1 VARGIAYVLSSSL
14 WRTSTFRLSTLFG
27 AVYALGMA
35 LLLALIYY
43 QTAGYLTQRVDNAL
57 KREAEI
63 LQQSSPET
71 ILRRFREEGARDPLN
86 SFGLFSL
93 TGERVAGDT
102 PRIPQGLLL
111 DGQPRD
117 VAGDA
122 SATPRRAI
130 GERTSWGEIL
140 VVERDTSQ
148 LVELRRIIIN
158 ALLASGA
165 VIASL
170 GLMSAIALSI
180 RPLRRVRAMQT
191 ATEAIISGDFAAR
204 LPVDGGQD
212 ELDQLARLVNDMVDE
227 IERLLVQ
234 ARTVGESVAHE
245 LRTPLTRL
253 RTMLDHASQSLDDD
267 PPRRSLLE
275 QCVTEVDTL
284 LVRFRAL
291 LRIAAVEAR
300 SRQVGIE
307 SVSLS
312 SIVDQVAE
320 LYLPLAAERHVSL
333 AVMSEPDIH
342 VRADGELLF
351 EALSNLTDNALKF
364 APAGGRVELTL
375 THGSQGPILE
385 VTDDGPGIPIS
396 ERALVTKRF
405 FRGRWGDKV
414 SGHGLGLS
422 LVAAVA
428 DLHRFDLSFHD
439 AAPGAIVR
447 LVCRDRLTA

>member
-234 ARTVGESVAHE
+234 ARTVVKAS
-245 LRTPLTRL
+245 LTNCAR
-253 RTMLDHASQSLDDD
+253 RSRDFERCSTMLLSRSTTIRLVVACWSNALPRSTPFWFDSGPFCGS
-267 PPRRSLLE
+267 PPWRPAVDRSGLS
-275 QCVTEVDTL
+275 
-284 LVRFRAL
+284 RFR
-291 LRIAAVEAR
+291 
-300 SRQVGIE
+300 
-307 SVSLS
+307 
-312 SIVDQVAE
+312 
-320 LYLPLAAERHVSL
+320 
-333 AVMSEPDIH
+333 
-342 VRADGELLF
+342 
-351 EALSNLTDNALKF
+351 
-364 APAGGRVELTL
+364 
-375 THGSQGPILE
+375 
-385 VTDDGPGIPIS
+385 
-396 ERALVTKRF
+396 
-405 FRGRWGDKV
+405 
-414 SGHGLGLS
+414 
-422 LVAAVA
+422 
-428 DLHRFDLSFHD
+428 
-439 AAPGAIVR
+439 
-447 LVCRDRLTA
+447 

>member
-1 VARGIAYVLSSSL
+1 MLSSSL

-27 AVYALGMA
+27 VVYALGIA

-43 QTAGYLTQRVDNAL
+43 QTAGYLTQRVDHAL
-57 KREAEI
+57 EREADI
-63 LQQSSPET
+63 LRRSGPDT

-86 SFGLFSL
+86 SFGLFSI

-102 PRIPQGLLL
+102 PHLPRGLLL
-111 DGQPRD
+111 DGRPRD
-117 VAGDA
+117 LAGDA
-122 SATPRRAI
+122 HTTPRRALA
-130 GERTSWGEIL
+130 ERTPWGEIL

-148 LVELRRIIIN
+148 LIELRRIIIN
-158 ALLASGA
+158 ALLGSGA

-170 GLMSAIALSI
+170 GLVSAIALSI
-180 RPLRRVRAMQT
+180 RPLRRIRAMQA

-204 LPVDGGQD
+204 LPMDGGQD
-212 ELDQLARLVNDMVDE
+212 ELDQLARLVNGMVDE
-227 IERLLVQ
+227 VERLLVQ

-253 RTMLDHASQSLDDD
+253 RAMLDHACQALVDD
-267 PPRRSLLE
+267 PPRRRLLE
-275 QCVTEVDTL
+275 QCVTEVDAL

-307 SVSLS
+307 PVSLS

-320 LYLPLAAERHVSL
+320 LYLPLAGERDIRLEVF
-333 AVMSEPDIH
+333 SERGILI
-342 VRADGELLF
+342 RADGELLF

-364 APAGGRVELTL
+364 APVGGRVQLSL
-375 THGSQGPILE
+375 VRGPQGPVLE
-385 VTDDGPGIPIS
+385 VSDNGPGIPES
-396 ERALVTKRF
+396 ERSLVTKRF

-428 DLHRFDLSFHD
+428 DLHRFELSFHD
-439 AAPGAIVR
+439 AAPGAVVR
-447 LVCRDRLTA
+447 LLCRDRLVV